1 MLASQRVNLGWGDKT
16 QGLND
21 ILVNPLASKLFWGK
35 SVLCIGE
42 DIFPILK
49 RVSTYSRSLVSKLM
63 SVEKNNSDSEKQKE
77 PGRTVPRIVLA
88 MGAELVEAVVDHRHA
103 SADLSEYDYVL
114 VKDAKEVK
122 EYTGEGVTC
131 VHVPWMKEC
140 LIASQ
145 LLPLPDGDSE

>member
-1 MLASQRVNLGWGDKT
+1 MSASQRVNLGWGDKT
-16 QGLND
+16 QSLND
-21 ILVNPLASKLFWGK
+21 VLVNPLASKLFWGK

-49 RVSTYSRSLVSKLM
+49 R
-63 SVEKNNSDSEKQKE
+63 NNSDGERQKE

-103 SADLSEYDYVL
+103 SADLGEYDYVL
-114 VKDAKEVK
+114 VKDVKEVK
-122 EYTGEGVTC
+122 EYAREGVTC

-145 LLPLPDGDSE
+145 LLPLPDGDAE